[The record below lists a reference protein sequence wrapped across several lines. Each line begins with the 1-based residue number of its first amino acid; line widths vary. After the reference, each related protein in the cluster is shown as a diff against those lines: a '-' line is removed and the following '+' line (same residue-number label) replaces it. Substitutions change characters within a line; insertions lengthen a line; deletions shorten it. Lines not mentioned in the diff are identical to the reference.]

1 MTADIGSADAPQGHE
16 TWEARKVRRAFRLGW
31 HFAQMYHDPHRAR
44 SDAGEELKQPP
55 RHLPSLS
62 ELTVPER
69 ATLLMREIIN
79 DITCLDDE
87 LPADLKIPEVRASVV
102 ALDGVMKG
110 PINAEGKRL
119 QILQT
124 YTRLRVD
131 LGAADPHLGTALDLG
146 RILADTVILPV
157 TPADYRTEFNKF
169 RLANVYGW
177 LEDLH
182 AYFPQYAADTVRGS
196 LEIWQGWVSE
206 HADSIAGDGHE
217 RARRALTMQ
226 GEKWRRILSAE
237 ILAEDLLTAD
247 DYRDAATFFLGRL
260 RGLVWDFVK
269 RFWPVAL
276 PLLLVTAGIVAAIV
290 RWAPGGAAS
299 VVAVI
304 AAAAG
309 ALGVSWKTVSS
320 TLGKVAANAE
330 QPLWNAEVQE
340 SIVMAATL
348 LPTDAS
354 RREVM
359 AMRRAAREAVE
370 QPGKP
375 AATGGAQTPADALP
389 AAPAGP
395 PATVPEPASVPVPA
409 AGVPG
414 PADGADS
421 QPAPRA

>member
-1 MTADIGSADAPQGHE
+1 MTADIGSAAAPPANG
-16 TWEARKVRRAFRLGW
+16 TWEARKVQRAFRLGW
-31 HFAQMYHDPHRAR
+31 HFAQMYHDPHRANG
-44 SDAGEELKQPP
+44 DAGEVIDAGEVMKEPP

-69 ATLLMREIIN
+69 ATLLMREITN
-79 DITCLDDE
+79 DVTCLDDE
-87 LPADLKIPEVRASVV
+87 LPADLKIPAVRASVA

-110 PINAEGKRL
+110 HVPTEGKQL
-119 QILQT
+119 QILRA

-157 TPADYRTEFNKF
+157 TTADYRAEFSKF

-182 AYFPQYAADTVRGS
+182 AYFPKYAADTVKGS
-196 LEIWQGWVSE
+196 LEIWQGWVSQ
-206 HADSIAGDGHE
+206 HADSISGDDRE
-217 RARRALTMQ
+217 RVRRALTRQ
-226 GEKWRRILSAE
+226 GERWRRILSGE
-237 ILAEDLLTAD
+237 ILAEDLLTAG

-260 RGLVWDFVK
+260 RSLMWDFTK

-276 PLLLVTAGIVAAIV
+276 PGLLVAAAVIAAIV
-290 RWAPGGAAS
+290 IWAPRGSAS
-299 VVAVI
+299 VIAFV

-320 TLGKVAANAE
+320 TLGRAASNAE

-348 LPTDAS
+348 LPTHAG
-354 RREVM
+354 RREIM
-359 AMRRAAREAVE
+359 SMRQSAREAE
-370 QPGKP
+370 ERPG
-375 AATGGAQTPADALP
+375 QP
-389 AAPAGP
+389 AAPAAGTQ
-395 PATVPEPASVPVPA
+395 APA
-409 AGVPG
+409 AAG
-414 PADGADS
+414 
-421 QPAPRA
+421 QPAPGT

>member
-1 MTADIGSADAPQGHE
+1 
-16 TWEARKVRRAFRLGW
+16 
-31 HFAQMYHDPHRAR
+31 MYHDPHRT
-44 SDAGEELKQPP
+44 DADAVHAPEEPP
-55 RHLPSLS
+55 PHLPSLS
-62 ELTVPER
+62 QLSRPEC
-69 ATLLMREIIN
+69 ATLLMREIAN
-79 DITCLDDE
+79 DVTCLDDAM
-87 LPADLKIPEVRASVV
+87 PDDLKIPEVRTSIV

-110 PINAEGKRL
+110 KINAEGKQL

-146 RILADTVILPV
+146 RILADTVILPSK
-157 TPADYRTEFNKF
+157 PADYRHEFRKF

-182 AYFPQYAADTVRGS
+182 SFFPTYAADTVKGS
-196 LEIWQGWVSE
+196 LEVWQGWVVQ
-206 HADSIAGDGHE
+206 HADSISGEDQQ
-217 RARRALTMQ
+217 RVRLALTRQ
-226 GEKWRRILSAE
+226 GEKWRRILSGE
-237 ILAEDLLTAD
+237 ILADDLLGAD
-247 DYRDAATFFLGRL
+247 DYRDAAMFFLGRL
-260 RGLVWDFVK
+260 RDLIWDFAK

-309 ALGVSWKTVSS
+309 TLGVSWKTVSS

-348 LPTDAS
+348 LPTAAS
-354 RREVM
+354 RREIT
-359 AMRRAAREAVE
+359 AMRQAAREAVE
-370 QPGKP
+370 QPDKP
-375 AATGGAQTPADALP
+375 AAPTGGPRSPAGALP
-389 AAPAGP
+389 AAPADPSASP
-395 PATVPEPASVPVPA
+395 PEQSASVLGSAAGMPAPA

-414 PADGADS
+414 PAADVPEPAAGVPRPAGGADS
-421 QPAPRA
+421 RPAPRA